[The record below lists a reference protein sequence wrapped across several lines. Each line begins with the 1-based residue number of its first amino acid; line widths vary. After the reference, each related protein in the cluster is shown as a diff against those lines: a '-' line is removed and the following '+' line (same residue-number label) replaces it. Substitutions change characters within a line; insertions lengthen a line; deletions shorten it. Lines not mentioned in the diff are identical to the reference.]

1 MEKTA
6 PALGDVEAESWEA
19 YSSRHDPIIPAPAN
33 CSRFE
38 PGVIIDIRAFPSLQ
52 DFIFECHPFRIVL
65 LAPFVRGDWIG
76 KNLEIIGVARKVPGI
91 DVNPNGPHWSL
102 LSLRFPNA

>member
-19 YSSRHDPIIPAPAN
+19 YASRHDPIIPAPAN

-52 DFIFECHPFRIVL
+52 DLIFECHPFRIVL
-65 LAPFVRGDWIG
+65 LHHSSAATGLA
-76 KNLEIIGVARKVPGI
+76 KT
-91 DVNPNGPHWSL
+91 
-102 LSLRFPNA
+102 LR